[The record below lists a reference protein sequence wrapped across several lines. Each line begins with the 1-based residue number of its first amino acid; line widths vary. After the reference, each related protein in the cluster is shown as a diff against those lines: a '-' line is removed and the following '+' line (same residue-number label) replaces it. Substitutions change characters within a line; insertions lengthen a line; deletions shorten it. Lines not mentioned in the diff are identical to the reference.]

1 MQDTTTTSTSQ
12 SNSAAPSTAGLMTA
26 PTPDFRAPV
35 DPEHAALRLAIIG
48 TFIGLTLVSYIVL
61 NIVLQGE
68 GLNIIAM
75 LGALALGI
83 GGMQLIDGFLK
94 RRWPSGR
101 ALEIAG
107 DKIRL
112 VLRDHVQNEIDGTQH
127 VNVMMWRF
135 EIKKRARAPKGWYV
149 IALALMQDDIYVPV
163 YTFVSP
169 EDFKM
174 LPFSSQYAKLSPRK
188 EAEQDMRLAG
198 QQRRLLN
205 AEAARWNEGAEI
217 TKPDFDAYVTQLK
230 NRFPVWMPVES

>member
-1 MQDTTTTSTSQ
+1 MQETTT
-12 SNSAAPSTAGLMTA
+12 ASTASSLTNRPPA
-26 PTPDFRAPV
+26 DFSIPV

-48 TFIGLTLVSYIVL
+48 TFVGLTIVSYLVL
-61 NIVLQGE
+61 NTILQGE
-68 GLNIIAM
+68 GFNILAI

-83 GGMQLIDGFLK
+83 GGMQLVDGFLK

-107 DKIRL
+107 DTVRL
-112 VLRDHVQNEIDGTQH
+112 VLRGRVQTEIDGTQH

-149 IALALMQDDIYVPV
+149 IALALMQDDNYIPV

-174 LPFSSQYAKLSPRK
+174 LPFSSQYSKLAARK

-205 AEAARWNEGAEI
+205 AEAARWNEGAEV
-217 TKPDFDAYVTQLK
+217 TKPDFDAYVEQLK

>member
-1 MQDTTTTSTSQ
+1 MQDTTTTATSSTTS
-12 SNSAAPSTAGLMTA
+12 SSSLANRPKA
-26 PTPDFRAPV
+26 DFSVPV

-48 TFIGLTLVSYIVL
+48 TFVGLTVVSYVVL
-61 NIVLQGE
+61 NSILQGE
-68 GLNIIAM
+68 GFNILAI
-75 LGALALGI
+75 LGALAIGI
-83 GGMQLIDGFLK
+83 GGMQLVDGFLK

-107 DKIRL
+107 DTVRL
-112 VLRDHVQNEIDGTQH
+112 VLRGRVQNEIDGTQH

-149 IALALMQDDIYVPV
+149 IALALMQDDIYIPV

-174 LPFSSQYAKLSPRK
+174 LPFSSQYVKLAARK

-205 AEAARWNEGAEI
+205 AEAARWNEGAEV
-217 TKPDFDAYVTQLK
+217 TKTDFDAYVEQLK

>member
-1 MQDTTTTSTSQ
+1 MQDTTTASTASTSAP
-12 SNSAAPSTAGLMTA
+12 SGLTSRAAP
-26 PTPDFRAPV
+26 DFSVPV

-48 TFIGLTLVSYIVL
+48 TFDGLTIVSYLLL
-61 NIVLQGE
+61 NSILQGE
-68 GLNIIAM
+68 GLNIIAI

-83 GGMQLIDGFLK
+83 GGMQLVDGFLK

-101 ALEIAG
+101 SLEIAG
-107 DKIRL
+107 ETVRL
-112 VLRDHVQNEIDGTQH
+112 VLRGQTQREIDGAQH

-149 IALALMQDDIYVPV
+149 IALALMQDDIYIPV

-169 EDFKM
+169 EDYKM
-174 LPFSSQYAKLSPRK
+174 LPYSSQYVKLAARK

-198 QQRRLLN
+198 QQRRMLN

-217 TKPDFDAYVTQLK
+217 TKPDFDAYVAQLT